1 MNYDQIGSTT
11 THAGH
16 DIILVMVSPYD
27 IYLASRSRW
36 REETGEIIII
46 DDNIPRSRNYNT
58 TISKRRGGKK
68 GLVVFCIYIVFEACT
83 VS

>member
-11 THAGH
+11 THAAH
-16 DIILVMVSPYD
+16 DNILVMVSPHD
-27 IYLASRSRW
+27 IYPASRSRW

-58 TISKRRGGKK
+58 AISKRRGGGGARRILYLYRVR
-68 GLVVFCIYIVFEACT
+68 GLH
-83 VS
+83 